1 MVEKISKEIAKGLVR
16 REVIE
21 YEDYEIYEFG
31 VEQLITNIID
41 LLTLLIVGLVTG
53 MVCQGLIFAFS
64 FMVIRKYA
72 GGYHASTMLRCFFLT
87 NFMLVIVI
95 LLMKFV
101 EINRFMCLGIILMSG
116 AIIGLLSPVQT
127 KNKPLD
133 GIEKLIYRKKTLIT
147 LVVETTVAV
156 ICTLLNKG
164 EISACIMMAQVV
176 LTFSL
181 IAGSMKEKQ

>member
-53 MVCQGLIFAFS
+53 MVWQGLIFAFS
-64 FMVIRKYA
+64 FMAIRKYA

-87 NFMLVIVI
+87 NFMIVIVI
-95 LLMKFV
+95 LLMKF
-101 EINRFMCLGIILMSG
+101 NRFMCLGIILMSG
-116 AIIGLLSPVQT
+116 VIIGLLSPVQT

>member
-1 MVEKISKEIAKGLVR
+1 MEEILYWVAYCLSTFLEFYIISK
-16 REVIE
+16 
-21 YEDYEIYEFG
+21 
-31 VEQLITNIID
+31 
-41 LLTLLIVGLVTG
+41 
-53 MVCQGLIFAFS
+53 
-64 FMVIRKYA
+64 FMK
-72 GGYHASTMLRCFFLT
+72 MF
-87 NFMLVIVI
+87 
-95 LLMKFV
+95 
-101 EINRFMCLGIILMSG
+101 LGIILMSG

>member
-1 MVEKISKEIAKGLVR
+1 MVEKISKEIAKGLVQ

-31 VEQLITNIID
+31 VEQLITNFID

-53 MVCQGLIFAFS
+53 MVWQGLMFAVS
-64 FMVIRKYA
+64 FMIVRKYA
-72 GGYHASTMLRCFFLT
+72 GGYHASTVLRCFLLT
-87 NFMLVIVI
+87 NFMTVIV
-95 LLMKFV
+95 LLVMKYV
-101 EINRFMCLGIILMSG
+101 EIDRFVCLGIILMSSV
-116 AIIGLLSPVQT
+116 IIGLLSPVQT
-127 KNKPLD
+127 ENKPLD
-133 GIEKLIYRKKTLIT
+133 AIEKLIYRKKTIIA

-164 EISACIMMAQVV
+164 EISACIVMAQVV

-181 IAGSMKEKQ
+181 IVGSMKETE